1 MSKNLTTMLEFI
13 AAPEISY
20 GNRLARCLL
29 VSLILSAV
37 SLMVISGG
45 TVLICA
51 AVLLWRFLPVES
63 LYVLGAFAS
72 FVALLFAAATI
83 ISKRKKNH
91 A

>member
-1 MSKNLTTMLEFI
+1 MLEFI
-13 AAPEISY
+13 AEPEISY

-29 VSLILSAV
+29 VTLIISAV

-72 FVALLFAAATI
+72 FVALLFAAGTI
-83 ISKRKKNH
+83 ISKRKKKACLRNR
-91 A
+91 